1 VAILVLVH
9 DIVHVCSAKINFPW
23 PMHATVVRLYCIPT
37 VVYDCTDGVL
47 RLYKSVN
54 DACAGG
60 VDVGGAGAG
69 LGVCNCYY
77 LNPERQQGA

>member
-1 VAILVLVH
+1 
-9 DIVHVCSAKINFPW
+9 
-23 PMHATVVRLYCIPT
+23 MHATVVRLYCIPT

-60 VDVGGAGAG
+60 VDVGGAG
-69 LGVCNCYY
+69 LGVCYY
-77 LNPERQQGA
+77 LNPERQHLRRVK